1 MCFNYDP
8 EKEGFSL
15 NVDYSVR
22 IINSMLTALLS
33 TPTQSMNDSLSI
45 KENNFLLSKVIDY
58 LTGFLI

>member
-22 IINSMLTALLS
+22 IIVSMLTALLS
-33 TPTQSMNDSLSI
+33 TPTQSMNDSLCI

-58 LTGFLI
+58 LT